1 MKKFYMIL
9 LVLVVA
15 GISFA
20 TEGGGETSGESHT
33 AELMWK
39 TINLVIMLVAIYF
52 VAKKY
57 IVKFFKDRRES
68 VASMVEEAKKAR
80 EDSIKALEEA
90 NKKLEDAKFRLE
102 ESVKITEHTAQ
113 LEREKALQ
121 EAEEMAERIK
131 QQAKEAI
138 NIEIRKGEAELKKYA
153 VEKALEISEKLIKE
167 KMDESV
173 NKTLLNKT
181 IKSLEA

>member
-1 MKKFYMIL
+1 MKKVWGLLLIL
-9 LVLVVA
+9 LIA

-20 TEGGGETSGESHT
+20 TEGGASSEESAHAT
-33 AELMWK
+33 ELMWK
-39 TINLVIMLVAIYF
+39 TINLLIMLAAIF
-52 VAKKY
+52 FIAKKY

-68 VASMVEEAKKAR
+68 VASMVEEAKKAK

-102 ESVKITEHTAQ
+102 ESVKITEQTAK

-121 EAEEMAERIK
+121 EAEEIAKRIK
-131 QQAKEAI
+131 EQAKEAI

-173 NKTLLNKT
+173 NKKLLNKT